1 MVAAALCSTAPA
13 SAATYVP
20 APEPVAVPP
29 FCQEAIVHDYVAP
42 FQRMPKLHA
51 PPAGGHL
58 GFGPVSLAVTSR
70 PALVV
75 DGGKVGYRLS
85 LRKGARAAHPDW
97 DIATTLT
104 RLDWKGRPTKILK
117 RARRR
122 VSTLT
127 SARDAGATF
136 AVDKNPT
143 VYRVTAVFRNASDHR
158 LGGFGFYF
166 RVVPPT
172 RKAQLTLNAAQFE
185 RGQALFARVENLGS
199 ETAIFGA
206 EVQAQRRHPNGAW
219 EAVGDI
225 WRPPISSAGTA
236 GPGRTGPCIQYK
248 VHPHATPGR
257 YRLVKDDV
265 SFAIP
270 PRRYDPAK
278 TTLIA
283 EFDVLE
289 EAPQPA
295 TPVYLRA
302 DASTAAAP

>member
-1 MVAAALCSTAPA
+1 
-13 SAATYVP
+13 
-20 APEPVAVPP
+20 VPP
-29 FCQEAIVHDYVAP
+29 FCQETIVHDYLVP

-58 GFGPVSLAVTSR
+58 GFGPVSLAVTSQ
-70 PALVV
+70 PSLVV

-97 DIATTLT
+97 DIATTLA

-127 SARDAGATF
+127 SARDAGVTF
-136 AVDKNPT
+136 AVGKKPT

-166 RVVPPT
+166 RVVPPS
-172 RKAQLTLNAAQFE
+172 RKAQLGLSAAQVD
-185 RGQALFARVENLGS
+185 RGGTLFARVENLGS
-199 ETAIFGA
+199 ETATFGA
-206 EVQAQRRHPNGAW
+206 DVLAQRRLPNGAW
-219 EAVGDI
+219 EALGSI
-225 WRPPISSAGTA
+225 GGPPISSAGTA
-236 GPGRTGPCIQYK
+236 GPGKTGPCIRYK

-257 YRLVKDDV
+257 YRLVKDV

-270 PRRYDPAK
+270 PRQYDPAK

-289 EAPQPA
+289 EPAQPA
-295 TPVYLRA
+295 LPAYLRA
-302 DASTAAAP
+302 DASATVTAP